1 MKKHIALLLSVIMI
15 FTSFIGINVQAEDMI
30 FIDPADETYL
40 KNLTNLGIFPLYS
53 DEGFFD
59 GTKEVTRAE
68 AAIAIAGLL
77 NMGQGTS
84 ASIGDKFVDV
94 LPTEPASGAISFVH
108 GIGAMGGFGD
118 NLFRPYD
125 AIEEIHF
132 VKAIMVALGYNWKA
146 SISGGYPNGYIVS
159 ATAAGVL
166 ENVQVTDGKILTR
179 SVLLKIL
186 NNALEVPVYD
196 FSSISGEQVNLE
208 INEDVNVLTKYHHI
222 YKDTAVVNSNSMTSL
237 NSAYSPEK
245 EAVLIGNRLVYL
257 NGDKSI
263 YTHIGENVTY
273 YYKQADSNSK
283 PTLVNFVPFENSIA
297 VLNDADIISADGGV
311 IKYELPDD
319 NKEKRMSYTASTQ
332 VIYNGGRGGV
342 SLSSKLMS
350 FSGTV
355 KLINNNGDNAA
366 DVVIIND
373 YVYDEVYS
381 VDAASEK
388 IYFKSQSV
396 NLLDKEGYVIESSDG
411 KVMSID
417 DVEVGAVYAIAIS
430 GNGNLVSFLNLTS
443 SIGGTVSEISA
454 NGFVIDGTAY
464 KTASSC
470 DPTAISKVEL
480 NSDYTFVLNSSGLI
494 VYIKEGKDALLNI
507 GYLMD
512 YGTMDTTFDST
523 AYLKIMTAGGGK
535 EVYELDEKIKINNE
549 PIDGVDAP
557 SKLIELKNNLN
568 LASDGRITQVIRFA
582 LNSKG
587 LISDIYTALLEENDY
602 LQLKFNSEGENA
614 SLRDH
619 GYGVGAFKYK
629 YLVGNKT
636 TFFRVPASNQDTYE
650 DDYFMTFRYQDEM
663 EDGDSYTVETY
674 CIGDEVYPSAAV
686 YYDTAVAGGVH
697 FNADLFLV
705 DKVSQSVNT
714 KGDEVTKFT
723 GFMLGK
729 MATYESVE
737 KLDVSSVSKG
747 DALVFEFTP
756 LDEIKSYKLVY
767 DVSENKINDEYYNE
781 DISQQKSVTMFS
793 VYKRKGDFMEATPKD
808 FSDMDLALDNM
819 YGLNFS
825 RISSIE
831 VYDSATDKTS
841 VTTVDSIIDYIHAG
855 NDCTKMLVRY
865 MSGYMMNVIIYK

>member
-1 MKKHIALLLSVIMI
+1 MKKYLALLLSVIMI
-15 FTSFIGINVQAEDMI
+15 FTSFIQINAQAGDMI

-40 KNLTNLGIFPLYS
+40 KNLTNLGIFSLYA
-53 DEGFFD
+53 DESFFD

-68 AAIAIAGLL
+68 AAMAISGLI

-84 ASIGDKFVDV
+84 ASIGEKFVDV
-94 LPTEPASGAISFVH
+94 LPTEPESGAISLMS

-118 NLFRPYD
+118 NLFRPYET
-125 AIEEIHF
+125 IEEIHF
-132 VKAIMVALGYNWKA
+132 VKALMVALGYNWKA
-146 SISGGYPNGYIVS
+146 SISGGYPNGYILS
-159 ATAAGVL
+159 ATTSGVL
-166 ENVQVTDGKILTR
+166 ENVQVADGKVLTR

-196 FSSISGEQVNLE
+196 ITSISDEQVNLE
-208 INEDVNVLTKYHHI
+208 INEDVTVLTKYHHI

-237 NSAYSPEK
+237 NSAFSPEK
-245 EAVLIGNRLVYL
+245 EAVLIGNRVVYL

-263 YTHIGENVTY
+263 YTHLGENVTY
-273 YYKQADSNSK
+273 YYKQADSDSK
-283 PTLVNFVPFENSIA
+283 PTLVNFVPYENNIV
-297 VLNDADIISADGGV
+297 VLNDAEIISADGGT
-311 IKYELPDD
+311 IKYMLPDN
-319 NKEKRMSYTASTQ
+319 NKEKRMNYTASTQ
-332 VIYNGGRGGV
+332 IIYNGGRGGV
-342 SLSSKLMS
+342 SISSKLMS
-350 FSGTV
+350 FSGTA
-355 KLINNNGDNAA
+355 KLINNNGDNTA

-373 YVYDEVYS
+373 YLYDEVYS
-381 VDAASEK
+381 VDASSEK
-388 IYFKSQSV
+388 IYFKSQSI
-396 NLLDKEGYVIESSDG
+396 NLLEKESYIIESSDG

-417 DVEVGAVYAIAIS
+417 EVEAGTVYAIAIS
-430 GNGNLVSFLNLTS
+430 GDGKLVSLLNLTS
-443 SIGGTVSEISA
+443 SIGGTVSELSD

-470 DPTAISKVEL
+470 DPVAISKVEL
-480 NSDYTFVLNSSGLI
+480 NSDYTFILNSSGLI
-494 VYIKEGKDALLNI
+494 VYIKEGKDMLLTV

-512 YGTMDTTFDST
+512 YAISDSTFDST
-523 AYLKIMTAGGGK
+523 AHLKIMTAGGSK
-535 EVYELDEKIKINNE
+535 EIYELDDKVKINDVIIERENV
-549 PIDGVDAP
+549 PA
-557 SKLIELKNNLN
+557 KLEELKNNLN
-568 LASDGRITQVIRFA
+568 LASDGKITQVIRFA

-602 LQLKFNSEGENA
+602 LQLKFNSEGVNA

-629 YLVGNKT
+629 YLVGNNT
-636 TFFRVPASNQDTYE
+636 TFFRVPMSDQDSLD

-686 YYDTAVAGGVH
+686 YYDTAVTGGVH

-705 DKVSQSVNT
+705 DAVSQSVNT
-714 KGDEVTKFT
+714 NGDEVTKFT

-729 MATYESVE
+729 MATYESIE
-737 KLDVSSVSKG
+737 KLDVSSVEKG
-747 DALVFEFTP
+747 DALVFELTP
-756 LDEIKSYKLVY
+756 LDEVKSYKLVY

-781 DISQQKSVTMFS
+781 DISQQKSVTMFR
-793 VYKRKGDFMEATPKD
+793 VYKKKGNFMEATFKD
-808 FSDMDLALDNM
+808 FSDMDSALDNM

-825 RISSIE
+825 RTTSIA

-841 VTTVDSIIDYIHAG
+841 IVTTDAIIDYIHAG